1 MAVSERFLPS
11 VEMTKTVQASAV
23 RSHFQAGMILML
35 LSRIV
40 SSSHVTIVPVGMDN
54 SFIALL
60 NPRSSLSKIF
70 LREFIGRTPYY
81 SGENG
86 GSIFLDLVNPL
97 MHFRIGTMSGKIN
110 RNGIDFLAKLI
121 PYTIDLL
128 IEFIFN
134 TIDLLIERFD
144 FEIHEFDLF
153 RQLLPCVPD
162 LFAKRLMAFSDN
174 VQFVLEM
181 FGLDSN
187 LMAKLGFDFLLE
199 VTDDLFEAFEIFTIH
214 YGYPLSQL
222 NGRYP

>member
-1 MAVSERFLPS
+1 
-11 VEMTKTVQASAV
+11 
-23 RSHFQAGMILML
+23 MINRE
-35 LSRIV
+35 S
-40 SSSHVTIVPVGMDN
+40 
-54 SFIALL
+54 ALL
-60 NPRSSLSKIF
+60 F
-70 LREFIGRTPYY
+70 G
-81 SGENG
+81 GNG
-86 GSIFLDLVNPL
+86 GSIFLDIVNPL
-97 MHFRIGTMSGKIN
+97 MHFRIGTMSGKIS
-110 RNGIDFLAKLI
+110 RNGIDFLAQLI
-121 PYTIDLL
+121 PYSINLLIEIIFNALNLLIEIIPKAVYLLIEIIFNALNLLIEIIPNTVNLL

-134 TIDLLIERFD
+134 TIDLSIEIIFNAIDLLIEIIPNTVNLLIERFD